1 MNKITWKMCEYMVI
15 DESDEERER
24 ERNMLWENGC
34 NGVKINY

>member
-24 ERNMLWENGC
+24 EICYGKMD
-34 NGVKINY
+34 VMA

>member
-24 ERNMLWENGC
+24 NMLWENGC